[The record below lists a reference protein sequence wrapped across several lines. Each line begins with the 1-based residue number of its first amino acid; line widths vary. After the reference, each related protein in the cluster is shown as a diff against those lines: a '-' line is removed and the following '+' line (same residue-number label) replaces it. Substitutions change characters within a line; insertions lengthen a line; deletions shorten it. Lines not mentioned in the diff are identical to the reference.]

1 MLVNESACILGT
13 LGAILLIF
21 INHSI
26 KGQDEGKLS
35 IKKETPL
42 LKAAARF
49 EPRPKFFEIEFIQFQ
64 QFNSESFSEQYGDS
78 QAKIKRNSLFK
89 IKLKVPIILKPNI
102 QFLGGL
108 KYGVEN
114 YSFKDIRNTNYEL
127 YNRLEVMSLKSIGA
141 DLFIKKMINDRKFI
155 FGYINGSLNSDN
167 IQLKGIDNQLKVTIS
182 AIYGINKSPET
193 VLGFGIGFGLTL
205 GRPSVFP
212 LFVYYH
218 QFNQRIAIQS
228 LLPKKIELRY
238 GFSRKLYLY
247 TVVEL
252 NGTTYH
258 LQDYPLTGIEKLEF
272 RRTSIRYKLKLER
285 ELYDFLWIG
294 ITYGYRDPIF
304 IYASNIGEGRRK
316 SLIDVEAD
324 SSTFWKFSIFFVV
337 PGNLYNKAK
346 GR

>member
-1 MLVNESACILGT
+1 VIVNDRACIFRILA
-13 LGAILLIF
+13 AILLIF

-49 EPRPKFFEIEFIQFQ
+49 EPRPKFFEIEFIKFQ
-64 QFNSESFSEQYGDS
+64 QFNSESFSEQFGDS

-89 IKLKVPIILKPNI
+89 IKLKVPIILKPDV

-114 YSFKDIRNTNYEL
+114 YSFTNITNTNYEL
-127 YNRLEVMSLKSIGA
+127 YNRLEGMSLKSLGV
-141 DLFIKKMINDRKFI
+141 DLFIKKMIDDRKFI
-155 FGYINGSLNSDN
+155 FGFINASLNSDD
-167 IQLKGIDNQLKVTIS
+167 IQLKGIQNQLKATIS

-205 GRPSVFP
+205 GRPAIFP
-212 LFVYYH
+212 LFVYNH
-218 QFNQRIAIQS
+218 QFNQRIAVQS

-238 GFSRKLYLY
+238 GFSKKLYLY

-252 NGTTYH
+252 FGTTYH
-258 LQDYPLTGIEKLEF
+258 LQDFPLTGIEKLEF
-272 RRTSIRYKLKLER
+272 RQTSIRYKLKLER
-285 ELYDFLWIG
+285 ELYDWLWAG
-294 ITYGYRDPIF
+294 VTYGYRNPIF
-304 IYASNIGEGRRK
+304 VYASNPGEGRKK
-316 SLIDVEAD
+316 SIIDIKAD
-324 SSTFWKFSIFFVV
+324 TSSFWNFSIFFVV